1 MNVLPH
7 ATWSITSQSPTMPH
21 NISLAPHTVSHI
33 ADNNTWTLC
42 IDLKIAYNELYLDK
56 RYKTS

>member
-1 MNVLPH
+1 MTPPH
-7 ATWSITSQSPTMPH
+7 AGSTTAQPPTVPH

-42 IDLKIAYNELYLDK
+42 IGLKLAYNKLYLDK
-56 RYKTS
+56 GYKTS